1 MRYRLINLIEIKMKK
16 IPKSSGMRNKIVIQ
30 ELKSLEK
37 TYKNIIEEAELN
49 LDTYFASEYDYADA
63 LLYSIHAIL
72 GHYGV
77 KEYIND

>member
-1 MRYRLINLIEIKMKK
+1 MKKMKK
-16 IPKSSGMRNKIVIQ
+16 IPKSSGVRNKIVIQ

-49 LDTYFASEYDYADA
+49 LDTYYTSEYDYADI

-72 GHYGV
+72 EHYGV
-77 KEYIND
+77 KEYIKA